1 MAAKWKKKNLSE
13 VTDTDRQQVKQICY
27 GILYGLG
34 VKALSE
40 QLEIC
45 EEEANAFIFSFM
57 NTYPGVKKFIE
68 NIVVECKKNG
78 YIKTIGGRRR
88 YLPNIQSEYKGLFI

>member
-1 MAAKWKKKNLSE
+1 MRHLVLNLWIK
-13 VTDTDRQQVKQICY
+13 VTTFSPPYRQQVKQICY

-88 YLPNIQSEYKGLFI
+88 YLPNIQSGSS